1 MYDLKRCDIFYYMLL
16 LFNPTFDTK
25 TSNSNIYFMIDKRH
39 NALRLIMFIEPPTL
53 LIQGRG
59 FPIHVTGGKNAIGFF
74 SVA

>member
-25 TSNSNIYFMIDKRH
+25 TSNSNVYFMIDKRH

-59 FPIHVTGGKNAIGFF
+59 IPDSFYWR
-74 SVA
+74 